1 MGGIPGEY
9 RKLRIHAQDC
19 EQDDW
24 RHALPT
30 EHWYGVRVTRER
42 RKNYASWQER
52 QREAMAAADE
62 RGFLSTYYCSTCT
75 HPKGNHNSE
84 RNGGG
89 VMTFTDCRR
98 CECEQ
103 WRTSKSKGF
112 VDNAHPQTSWAY
124 VDTRR
129 N

>member
-1 MGGIPGEY
+1 VLTCKQANELYKTIRVMGGIPGEY

-62 RGFLSTYYCSTCT
+62 RGFLSLS
-75 HPKGNHNSE
+75 GLDS
-84 RNGGG
+84 
-89 VMTFTDCRR
+89 
-98 CECEQ
+98 
-103 WRTSKSKGF
+103 
-112 VDNAHPQTSWAY
+112 
-124 VDTRR
+124 
-129 N
+129 